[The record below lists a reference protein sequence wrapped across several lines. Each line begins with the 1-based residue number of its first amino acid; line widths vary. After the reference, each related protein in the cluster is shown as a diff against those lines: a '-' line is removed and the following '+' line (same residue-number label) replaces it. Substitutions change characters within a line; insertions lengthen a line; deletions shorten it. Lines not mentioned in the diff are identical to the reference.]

1 MGDHTSQ
8 ELTHF
13 GGNQNARG
21 YLAMPERGE
30 GPGVLVLHAWWGLN
44 DTVRA
49 VCTRLAEAGFVAF
62 APDLYHG
69 KVADTIADAEALGK
83 ALDANHLQ
91 AKAEIADA
99 TRFLSERA
107 GQPDRGLAVIGFSLG
122 AYYALDLAT
131 ADPEHI
137 RSVVIFYGTG
147 DDDFSSSRAAYLGHF
162 AENDVYEPQSNVD
175 HLEESLRRAGRS
187 VTFYPYSGTE
197 HWFFEPD
204 RTEAYNQAAASLAWD
219 RTLDF
224 LKHSSEGTQ

>member
-1 MGDHTSQ
+1 MGNHISE
-8 ELTHF
+8 ELTQY
-13 GGNQNARG
+13 GDNQNTRG
-21 YLAMPERGE
+21 YLALPERGE

-44 DTVRA
+44 DTMRA

-69 KVADTIADAEALGK
+69 KVADAIADAEALGK

-99 TRFLSERA
+99 TRFLGERA
-107 GQPDRGLAVIGFSLG
+107 GQAEGGLAVIGFSLG
-122 AYYALDLAT
+122 AYYALDLA

-137 RSVVIFYGTG
+137 RSVVLFYGTG
-147 DDDFSSSRAAYLGHF
+147 GGDFSSSKAAYLGHF
-162 AENDVYEPQSNVD
+162 AENDPYEPQSNVD
-175 HLEESLRRAGRS
+175 ELEESLRRAGRP
-187 VTFYPYSGTE
+187 VTFYRYPGTG

-219 RTLDF
+219 RTLAF
-224 LKHSSEGTQ
+224 LRRPSTG